1 MLSGNFVGAASSF
14 RDMKELCERA
24 DIIMLDQQG
33 RAGSGGF
40 QENGDTGKR
49 IHGLGGWDKIAPES
63 MATYGPRK
71 AARPI
76 PEVRMWMVE
85 GVAGGI
91 APWWHHVGGYQEDRR
106 QFLATAPFFQWH
118 AKHQQYLTNREP
130 VATVG
135 IVY

>member
-1 MLSGNFVGAASSF
+1 MM
-14 RDMKELCERA
+14 DH
-24 DIIMLDQQG
+24 QG
-33 RAGSGGF
+33 RARSGFGPPGTGLNGGF

-49 IHGLGGWDKIAPES
+49 VHGLGGWEKIAPES

-76 PEVRMWMVE
+76 PEVRMWMVD

-106 QFLATAPFFQWH
+106 QFLVTEPFSGGMQSI
-118 AKHQQYLTNREP
+118 NS
-130 VATVG
+130 
-135 IVY
+135 I